1 MTCNLYIG
9 DVVEWTSTQVQK
21 PAGSAMSSLQ
31 AQTTGVAGA
40 EVKWHDLKVQP
51 ADLLEQDIGGERVVK
66 SSTELS

>member
-1 MTCNLYIG
+1 
-9 DVVEWTSTQVQK
+9 
-21 PAGSAMSSLQ
+21 MSSLR